1 MRAAKGRARVGIT
14 VNTIARNVGVLT
26 ASPVMALVTVS
37 LMYLHDAAL
46 FGGGAGWRWV
56 ALVFLTALPISA
68 YILKS
73 IIPSIRVQGRRGER
87 KLAFIMSV
95 VSYVVGTLFCLVRKA
110 PRAVSRLFLS
120 YMASGALLAFV
131 NAALKFRASGH
142 ACGFAGPLTY
152 LARFVGPMLVLVCA
166 AFVLPIVYW
175 ARLRAG
181 RHSLRELVSGTII
194 GFAATQLVGLVY
206 V

>member
-1 MRAAKGRARVGIT
+1 MRSAVEEVSIIT
-14 VNTIARNVGVLT
+14 VNTIARYVGILT
-26 ASPVMALVTVS
+26 APAPTALVIVS

-46 FGGGAGWRWV
+46 FGRGAGWYWV
-56 ALVFLTALPISA
+56 AVGFLTALPVSA

-73 IIPSIRVQGRRGER
+73 IIPSIKVQGRRGER

-95 VSYVVGTLFCLVRKA
+95 MSYIAGTVFCLARRA
-110 PRAVSRLFLS
+110 PRAVSGLFLS
-120 YMASGALLAFV
+120 YLASGALLAFV

-152 LARFVGPMLVLVCA
+152 LAKFVGPGPVLICA
-166 AFVLPIVYW
+166 ALALPIIYW
-175 ARLRAG
+175 ARIRTG

-194 GFAATQLVGLVY
+194 GFAATQLVVLLY

>member
-1 MRAAKGRARVGIT
+1 M
-14 VNTIARNVGVLT
+14 NTIARHVGVLT
-26 ASPVMALVTVS
+26 APPVMALVTVS
-37 LMYLHDAAL
+37 LMHLHDAAL

-56 ALVFLTALPISA
+56 ALAFLTVLPISA
-68 YILKS
+68 YVLKS
-73 IIPSIRVQGRRGER
+73 IIPSVRAQGRCGER

-95 VSYVVGTLFCLVRKA
+95 VSYVVGTVFCLVRRA
-110 PRAVSRLFLS
+110 PRAVTGLFLS
-120 YMASGALLAFV
+120 YLASGALLAFV

-152 LARFVGPMLVLVCA
+152 LAGFVGPAPVLLCA
-166 AFVLPIVYW
+166 AVALPIVYW

-181 RHSLRELVSGTII
+181 RHSLCELVSGTII
-194 GFAATQLVGLVY
+194 GFAATQLVVLLY